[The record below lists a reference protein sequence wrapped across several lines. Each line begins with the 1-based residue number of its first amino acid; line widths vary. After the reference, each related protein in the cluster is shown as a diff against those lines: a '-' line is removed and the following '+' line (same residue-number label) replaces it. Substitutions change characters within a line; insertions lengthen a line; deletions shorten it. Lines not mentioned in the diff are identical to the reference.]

1 MNVFT
6 TDKIRNVVLLGH
18 AGAGKTLLSESMA
31 FLSGEIEKPG
41 TIENGNTINDFTHQ
55 EKDKK
60 CSIHTS
66 LMPIIW
72 NDVKINIL
80 DAPGAYGF
88 SGEMEE
94 AVAAADA
101 AIIVVSGKSGVEVGT
116 LKAWNI
122 CEKYHLPRMFY
133 VTHMDIDD
141 ASFKSVV
148 EELTERYGKI
158 IAPFHFPIREYR
170 KFVGYINVISSNAY
184 RFIDNNEAVPSE
196 IPEYSKENLKTY
208 NDTLM
213 ESVAETSEEFMDRY
227 FSGDTFSEDE
237 IRSTLRVN
245 VLEGS
250 IIPISMG
257 SNYLHH
263 GTYTLLDDIVKY
275 FPSPDK
281 RECTGID
288 ADSNEV
294 YYADYDFSLPKSA
307 YVWKTMVDPFMG
319 KNSFIKV
326 NSGVLKTD
334 DLLFNKHKDKE
345 FKIGKL
351 YTMFGKKLIEVK
363 ELHAGDIGVLSK
375 INSIETTDSLSTK
388 KKTILYIRTAI
399 KKPYTCMAYHAKK
412 KDDED
417 KVADALQKIMQE
429 DKTLEVKN
437 DSELHQTL
445 LYGISKQ
452 HIDSVVYEL
461 KDRYKVE
468 IELSRPKTSF
478 RETIKGI
485 SDVEYKYKKQ
495 SGGHGQYGHVK
506 MKFSPSGNLE
516 SSYEFTESIVG
527 GAVPK
532 NFFPAVEKGI
542 KEGVK
547 EGPLAGYP
555 VLGVKCELYDGS
567 YHPVDSSE
575 QSFYTASLMCFK
587 KGIMEATPILLE
599 PIALLSVLVLDD
611 MIGDVM
617 GDLNKRRGRVLQ
629 MNSTENG
636 IQEITAEIPYEEL
649 IDYGTVL
656 RSMTGGFG
664 EYSYTF
670 LRYDPATSEITER
683 EVEKVKQKKED
694 K

>member
-31 FLSGEIEKPG
+31 YLAKEIKKPG
-41 TIENGNTINDFTHQ
+41 TIEDKNTISDYTNQ
-55 EKDKK
+55 EKEKR

-66 LMPIIW
+66 LMPIVW

-88 SGEMEE
+88 LGETEE
-94 AVAAADA
+94 AVSAADA
-101 AIIVVSGKSGVEVGT
+101 AIIVVSGKAGVEVGT
-116 LKAWNI
+116 LKAWNL

-141 ASFKSVV
+141 ASFKKVV
-148 EELTERYGKI
+148 EELHNRYGKI
-158 IAPFHFPIREYR
+158 IAPFHFPIREDR
-170 KFVGYINVISSNAY
+170 KFVGYVNVISSNAY
-184 RFIDNNEAVPSE
+184 RFTDANEAVPCDIPTYSE
-196 IPEYSKENLKTY
+196 ENLSTY
-208 NDTLM
+208 NETLM

-245 VLEGS
+245 MLEGS
-250 IIPISMG
+250 IVPISMG
-257 SNYLHH
+257 SNHLHH

-307 YVWKTMVDPFMG
+307 YVWKTLVDPFMG

-334 DLLFNKHKDKE
+334 DLLYNKHKDKE

-351 YTMFGKKLIEVK
+351 YTMFGKKLEEVK

-375 INSIETTDSLSTK
+375 VLSLETTDSLSTK
-388 KKTILYIRTAI
+388 KKTLLFIRTALP
-399 KKPYTCMAYHAKK
+399 KPYTCRAYKAKN

-417 KVADALQKIMQE
+417 KISDAFQKLMQE
-429 DKTLEVKN
+429 DKTLVVKN
-437 DSELHQTL
+437 DPELHQSL
-445 LYGISKQ
+445 IYGISNQ
-452 HIDSVVYEL
+452 HIESVLYEL
-461 KDRYKVE
+461 KDRYNVE
-468 IELSRPKTSF
+468 IELIRPRTSF
-478 RETIKGI
+478 RETIKGT
-485 SDVEYKYKKQ
+485 SDVEYKHKKQ

-506 MKFSPSGNLE
+506 IKFSPSNNLE
-516 SSYEFTESIVG
+516 ESYEFTESVVG

-532 NFFPAVEKGI
+532 NYFPAVIKGI
-542 KEGVK
+542 KEGVM
-547 EGPLAGYP
+547 EGPLANYP

-575 QSFYTASLMCFK
+575 QAFYMASLMCFR
-587 KGIMEATPILLE
+587 KGIMEASPILLE
-599 PIALLSVLVLDD
+599 PIALLKVLVLDD

-617 GDLNKRRGRVLQ
+617 GDLNKRRGRVLG
-629 MNSTENG
+629 MNPTENG
-636 IQEITAEIPYEEL
+636 IQEISAEIPYEEL

-656 RSMTGGFG
+656 RSLTGGYG
-664 EYSYTF
+664 EYSYSF
-670 LRYDPATSEITER
+670 LRYDPAPSDITER
-683 EVEKVKQKKED
+683 EIEKAKKED
-694 K
+694 

>member
-1 MNVFT
+1 
-6 TDKIRNVVLLGH
+6 
-18 AGAGKTLLSESMA
+18 
-31 FLSGEIEKPG
+31 
-41 TIENGNTINDFTHQ
+41 
-55 EKDKK
+55 
-60 CSIHTS
+60 
-66 LMPIIW
+66 
-72 NDVKINIL
+72 
-80 DAPGAYGF
+80 
-88 SGEMEE
+88 
-94 AVAAADA
+94 
-101 AIIVVSGKSGVEVGT
+101 
-116 LKAWNI
+116 
-122 CEKYHLPRMFY
+122 
-133 VTHMDIDD
+133 
-141 ASFKSVV
+141 
-148 EELTERYGKI
+148 
-158 IAPFHFPIREYR
+158 
-170 KFVGYINVISSNAY
+170 
-184 RFIDNNEAVPSE
+184 
-196 IPEYSKENLKTY
+196 
-208 NDTLM
+208 
-213 ESVAETSEEFMDRY
+213 
-227 FSGDTFSEDE
+227 
-237 IRSTLRVN
+237 
-245 VLEGS
+245 
-250 IIPISMG
+250 
-257 SNYLHH
+257 
-263 GTYTLLDDIVKY
+263 
-275 FPSPDK
+275 
-281 RECTGID
+281 
-288 ADSNEV
+288 
-294 YYADYDFSLPKSA
+294 
-307 YVWKTMVDPFMG
+307 
-319 KNSFIKV
+319 
-326 NSGVLKTD
+326 
-334 DLLFNKHKDKE
+334 
-345 FKIGKL
+345 
-351 YTMFGKKLIEVK
+351 MFGKKLIEVK